1 MPGIPGHRRRR
12 VRGPALIRG
21 RVAGPR
27 NTDGAAAVAHRVK
40 AYILSKYG
48 ADPVLTDVPDPHAGP
63 GEVVID
69 VAAVSVNPVDEVLA
83 KGTARLVVPLNLPS
97 RLGFDAAGTVLEVGD
112 GVTHLAVGQRV
123 MVRADQAHMGSFAER
138 LLVDASVVAPAPAGL
153 TDGEAAS
160 IPLAGTTAWQALV
173 DRGHVTAGQRVLIHA
188 GAGGVGSLAIQ
199 IAKHLGAEVA
209 TTASPRNAELVRS
222 LGADHV
228 IDYHSQDFAEVLSDY
243 DLVLDG
249 VGEGN
254 VLRSLTVL
262 RPGGLVIGLNTPP
275 DARLART
282 LGASGLK
289 GVLVRALGL
298 RVQRRAKKLGVR
310 YEYLLMHPDGEDL
323 AALGALVD
331 AGELRPVVGREM
343 PFEKLPEALSFAH
356 NGGGH
361 GKTVLTLDRR

>member
-12 VRGPALIRG
+12 VRGPALIPG

-173 DRGHVTAGQRVLIHA
+173 DRGHVAAGQRVLIHA

-323 AALGALVD
+323 GALGALVD